1 MLDVLFVGGDK
12 NETAPLDDLPINIDQ
27 VQNGMIALSALNTE
41 NYDSIILND
50 QLPMLAASRLISEI
64 RKIDRYVPI
73 YPMVTSDER
82 KSDIF
87 NDLSSGATFYIQPDI
102 LPSNDILEF
111 ILAW

>member
-1 MLDVLFVGGDK
+1 MLDVLFVGGNK

-82 KSDIF
+82 K
-87 NDLSSGATFYIQPDI
+87 
-102 LPSNDILEF
+102 
-111 ILAW
+111 

>member
-12 NETAPLDDLPINIDQ
+12 NEIAPLDDLPINIDQ

-64 RKIDRYVPI
+64 RKIDKYVP
-73 YPMVTSDER
+73 P
-82 KSDIF
+82 F
-87 NDLSSGATFYIQPDI
+87 IQ
-102 LPSNDILEF
+102 
-111 ILAW
+111 W